1 MACKDEQGGE
11 KIESKGGEEGRV
23 GCNQEQGA
31 AVLLGW
37 SRWCEGWTRMDCGGP
52 RMGTVC
58 LIH

>member
-23 GCNQEQGA
+23 GCNQAQGA

-37 SRWCEGWTRMDCGGP
+37 SRWCGGWTGMDCEGP
-52 RMGTVC
+52 
-58 LIH
+58 